1 MAEVLSDRGPILPL
15 RPCVGIMVLNDSGLV
30 LVCQRKDQSGDAWQM
45 PQGGIDNGESP
56 RVAALRELEEEI
68 GTSDVE
74 IIGESKGWLDYELP
88 ADLVGRVW
96 KGHYGGQTQK
106 WLAVRLLAGEDA
118 INLGDGLHAE
128 FDAWCWIEPERL
140 PEVIVPFKR
149 GVYEAVVKE
158 FLPLT
163 ERLRKRV

>member
-1 MAEVLSDRGPILPL
+1 MPAVLSDSGPILPL

-30 LVCQRKDQSGDAWQM
+30 LVCQRKDQRGDAWQM
-45 PQGGIDNGESP
+45 PQGGIDDGESP
-56 RVAALRELEEEI
+56 RAAALRELEEEI

-96 KGHYGGQTQK
+96 KGHYRGQTQK
-106 WLAVRLLAGEDA
+106 WFAVRLLAGEGA
-118 INLGDGLHAE
+118 IDLGDGSYAE
-128 FDAWCWIEPERL
+128 FDAWRWIKPERL

-149 GVYEAVVKE
+149 GIYQAIVKE

-163 ERLRKRV
+163 DRLRKRN